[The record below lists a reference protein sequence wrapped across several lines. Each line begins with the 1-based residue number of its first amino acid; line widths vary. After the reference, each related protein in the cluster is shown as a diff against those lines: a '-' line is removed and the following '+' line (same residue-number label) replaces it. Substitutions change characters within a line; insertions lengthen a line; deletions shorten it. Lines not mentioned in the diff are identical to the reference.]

1 MIKANLP
8 GISKSNSL
16 TAKIREAEQQIL
28 IRQRVIG
35 VRTNT
40 LIKKVNQE
48 ITAPSTL
55 LVTFCIGFIIGEL
68 TKRQTS
74 GTSAIA
80 DKQQTAGSSPLKT
93 TLNLLIS
100 AHTLY
105 TALPTAWK
113 IKLFHQPQ
121 ASDIQA
127 PVQQCR
133 EAGNGEVPRR

>member
-1 MIKANLP
+1 MIKAKLSSK
-8 GISKSNSL
+8 SKSNSL
-16 TAKIREAEQQIL
+16 TAKIKDAEQHIL
-28 IRQRVIG
+28 IRQRGIC
-35 VRTNT
+35 VRANT
-40 LIKKVNQE
+40 LIKKLNQE
-48 ITAPSTL
+48 MTAPSTL
-55 LVTFCIGFIIGEL
+55 LLTFCIGFIIGEL

-74 GTSAIA
+74 GKSGTA
-80 DKQQTAGSSPLKT
+80 DKQHTTGTSPLKT